1 MPLILIAD
9 DPLLLGE
16 TDRTF
21 LHRDGFVLRPVGT
34 GEEPLRIAHEQR
46 PDLAVLDAAGE
57 PALETAARFK
67 ADPDLH
73 DIPLV
78 LVGPPRRRDAAIA
91 AGAEGFISR
100 PSTVASLLSQVR
112 RFLRTSERGTHRRP
126 VGLKVTCRRGDE
138 SFVAF
143 TRDVSATGLF
153 LKSPRPPES
162 GSRLF
167 VQFVLP
173 GERPVPVES
182 EAEVVRVIHPN
193 PSSHATGGAGLRFT
207 SLSAGLRIEI
217 GRFVRS
223 GEDSA

>member
-9 DPLLLGE
+9 DPALIGE

-21 LHRDGFVLRPVGT
+21 LHRSGFVLRPVGV
-34 GEEPLRIAHEQR
+34 GEEALSLAREQR

-57 PALETAARFK
+57 PGIEAAARFQ
-67 ADPDLH
+67 ADPQLH
-73 DIPLV
+73 DVPLV
-78 LVGPPRRRDAAIA
+78 LVGPSRRREAAMA

-100 PSTVASLLSQVR
+100 PATVASLLSQVR

-143 TRDVSATGLF
+143 TKDVSATGLF
-153 LKSPRPPES
+153 LKSPRPPETA
-162 GSRLF
+162 SRLR

-173 GERPVPVES
+173 GERPMPVES

-193 PSSHATGGAGLRFT
+193 PASHATGGAGLRFT